1 MVRTALSQ
9 ATTQTTRDI
18 EGGHL
23 VGSSSIPCRVTR
35 QPLTQGEE
43 EFHIYTLAFKVT
55 EAEWNR
61 IQRALEPL
69 ARLEMKD
76 LPGV

>member
-1 MVRTALSQ
+1 M
-9 ATTQTTRDI
+9 RDS
-18 EGGHL
+18 GAGHET
-23 VGSSSIPCRVTR
+23 IPCRVTR
-35 QPLTQGEE
+35 QSLTQGEE
-43 EFHIYTLAFKVT
+43 EFHIYTLAFKAT

-69 ARLEMKD
+69 AKLEIKD